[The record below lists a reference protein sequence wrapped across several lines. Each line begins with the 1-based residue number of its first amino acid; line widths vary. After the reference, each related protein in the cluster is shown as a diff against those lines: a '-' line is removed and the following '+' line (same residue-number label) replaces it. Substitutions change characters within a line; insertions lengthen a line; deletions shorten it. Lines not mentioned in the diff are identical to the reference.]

1 MTSTAVAMES
11 TDDRTERYRRAE
23 RAVWSHFNLEPV
35 ERLIDVPSPAVRIR
49 VQEVGSGQPIV
60 FIHGGL
66 WPATGLAPL
75 VSQLVGYRSILVDR
89 PGCGLSTQIDW
100 RTHEIGSVATTV
112 LGHVVDA
119 LGLERTHVIGHSVGG
134 AWAMRLAQGHPARVD
149 RIAILGAAP
158 LLAEMPRPTF
168 LRVLAS
174 PLGVI
179 MARLPQNQSRA
190 RDMLRQDGHGPSLDA
205 DRIPEVLLDWHVA
218 LVRDTRTMINERA
231 MIRDAVI
238 RGSSWRPGLT
248 FEPAELAQ
256 IRQPLHYIIG
266 SADPEGTADYARRIV
281 GLMPRAELTVLPDA
295 GHLPW
300 LDDAKR
306 VGDTLRTFFG
316 G

>member
-1 MTSTAVAMES
+1 MES
-11 TDDRTERYRRAE
+11 TDDRTEHYRRAE
-23 RAVWSHFNLEPV
+23 RAVWSHFGLEPT
-35 ERLIDVPSPAVRIR
+35 ERLIEIASPAVRLR
-49 VQEVGSGQPIV
+49 VLDVGSGQPIV
-60 FIHGGL
+60 FVHGGL

-75 VSQLVGYRSILVDR
+75 VAQLAGFRSILVDR
-89 PGCGLSTQIDW
+89 PGCGLSGPIDW
-100 RTHEIGSVATTV
+100 RKQQIGSVATRV
-112 LGHVVDA
+112 MGSVVDA

-134 AWAMRLAQGHPARVD
+134 AWAMRLAQGQPARVD
-149 RIAILGAAP
+149 RVAILGASP

-174 PLGVI
+174 PLGAV
-179 MARLPQNQSRA
+179 MARLPQNQGRA

-205 DRIPEVLLDWHVA
+205 GRVPDVLFDWHVA

-238 RGSSWRPGLT
+238 RGGSWRPGLT
-248 FEPAELAQ
+248 FEPAELAE

-266 SADPEGTADYARRIV
+266 SADPEGTPDYARRIV
-281 GLMPRAELTVLPDA
+281 GLLPRAELTVLPEA

-300 LDDAKR
+300 LDDANQ
-306 VGDTLRTFFG
+306 VGDTLRTFLG